1 MNLKLISSL
10 IALHFFDVALY
21 YFLREAVHRKCL
33 LCQYRRRRGE
43 PTVAA
48 GRSRAVNPT
57 VSTDLSLSRLG
68 SVLTVAMVG
77 RRYLIGSNE
86 ALLPRLACSGLEMGH
101 RQPMPMS

>member
-21 YFLREAVHRKCL
+21 YFLREAVHRKYL
-33 LCQYRRRRGE
+33 LCQYRRRRR
-43 PTVAA
+43 ARC
-48 GRSRAVNPT
+48 GRRQVAVNPT

-86 ALLPRLACSGLEMGH
+86 ALLPRLGSSGLKMGH
-101 RQPMPMS
+101 RQPMTMS